1 MRAIFLT
8 SPELI
13 DLHWWSVASLIA
25 DGVEQVADEYTL
37 EDLAQMVVNGDAF
50 AGLFTDD
57 DGRPLLAMV
66 FRFTQYP
73 RTQAVHIMALG
84 GRDLAPVA
92 ITFWRQFTEWAK
104 ESGATRIEACAAP
117 AMTRVLR
124 ALGFEHRYNFL
135 RFEV

>member
-8 SPELI
+8 TPELI

-37 EDLAQMVVNGDAF
+37 EDLAQMVVEGRAT
-50 AGLFTDD
+50 AGLCLDD
-57 DGRPLLAMV
+57 EGKPVLAMV
-66 FRFTQYP
+66 FCFKQYP
-73 RTQAVHIMALG
+73 RTQVVHIMALG

-92 ITFWRQFTEWAK
+92 ITFWRQFVEWAK